1 MTTFEE
7 RKAEIEAEYEAAL
20 EAIARMES
28 ERWEKR
34 KAALIEA
41 VNQYR
46 EPNEA
51 IEMLQSGLRIY
62 SINYYTENERRLA
75 RRDGSEFDIHLTAKQ
90 AWDLELALDV
100 DFIECVETD
109 DGIYDYA
116 YVLTETGKRYAAGAD
131 AGS

>member
-1 MTTFEE
+1 VTTFEE

-41 VNQYR
+41 INQCR

-62 SINYYTENERRLA
+62 GIDYTENERRLA

-109 DGIYDYA
+109 EGIYDYA
-116 YVLTETGKRYAAGAD
+116 YVLTETGKQYAAGAD
-131 AGS
+131 AKS